1 MSVYTRGGDGGVTS
15 LADASRVSKAN
26 RRIGSCGDI
35 DELNAV
41 LGVLASEQLP
51 GGVLERL
58 RSVQSALFE
67 VGALVADPS
76 GRHELGPAVADP
88 SWLERWIDEME
99 RELEPLHSFVLP
111 GGTKAAALSHQA
123 RAVCRR
129 AERSTVALKD
139 EGGAV
144 GGVVPF
150 LNRLSDA
157 LFVLARWLNRRAS
170 VPDLPWRL
178 AR

>member
-1 MSVYTRGGDGGVTS
+1 VSVYTRGGDGGVTS
-15 LADASRVSKAN
+15 LADASRVSKAA

-41 LGVLASEQLP
+41 LGVLASEGLP
-51 GGVLERL
+51 VEAAERV
-58 RSVQSALFE
+58 RTVQNALFE
-67 VGALVADPS
+67 VGAFVADPS
-76 GRHELGPAVADP
+76 GRRGLGPAVADP
-88 SWLERWIDEME
+88 SWLEQWIDEME
-99 RELEPLHSFVLP
+99 RDLEPLHSFILP
-111 GGTKAAALSHQA
+111 VGNRAAALSHQA

-129 AERSTVALKD
+129 AERSTVALND

-170 VPDLPWRL
+170 IPDVPWRL